1 MFAGFSEIDIT
12 PKPGSNMPGSFDPYR
27 TKRDSIGKLFSSA
40 VAFTSKGN
48 SLILISVDILSFKES
63 YINPIRERISRA
75 TGVPVKNILIA
86 AIHTHTGPGVAYK
99 CWNCPP
105 EPEVAADVAEGI
117 YRSGVE
123 AWENRADAS
132 IGVGLGYEQRF
143 SFNRDYYLNDG
154 RVLMN
159 CGLKHSKDI
168 IKRGG
173 KVDYSVNVM
182 RVDGADGN
190 IKCFIVNY
198 ANHPDCGTDDGS
210 RDRFS
215 ADFVGF
221 MRRALKAEYGDAVK
235 VLFFNGTAGD
245 INCLD
250 YFEEKHRAYCNFAD
264 DSGFDSTGAK
274 IRKNPPELIGKG
286 LAETVIKINSEIK
299 ANVTEPSI
307 DTVSEVC
314 RVKRRKITPQMIA
327 WAKDVEATPTEDKKY
342 NIMHRAWADEYL
354 HDPVAPDTPDYVEL
368 EVHTIVIGPW
378 AIVGLP
384 GEIYTE
390 IGLRIKAQSPFEH
403 TLIFELAN
411 GTNGYIA
418 PARSMMSGVYET
430 TYSKYNSY
438 TGIETAD
445 RLVTRSLEQ
454 LEDIDRIILDRE
466 VIKN

>member
-1 MFAGFSEIDIT
+1 
-12 PKPGSNMPGSFDPYR
+12 MPGSFDPYP
-27 TKRDSIGKLFSSA
+27 TKRESIGKLLSSA
-40 VAFTSKGN
+40 VAFTSKEN
-48 SLILISVDILSFKES
+48 SLILISVDILSFKEA
-63 YINPIRERISRA
+63 YVNPIREKISNS

-86 AIHTHTGPGVAYK
+86 AIHTHTGAGVPYK

-123 AWENRADAS
+123 AWENRAEALL
-132 IGVGLGYEQRF
+132 GVGLGYEKRF

-159 CGLKHSKDI
+159 CGLKHSGDI

-173 KVDYSVNVM
+173 KVDHSVNVM
-182 RVDGADGN
+182 RVDDKDGN

-198 ANHPDCGTDDGS
+198 ANHPDCGTEDGS

-221 MRRALKAEYGDAVK
+221 MRRALKSEYGDSVK

-250 YFEEKHRAYCNFAD
+250 YRDRKHSLFCNFSDAN
-264 DSGFDSTGAK
+264 GFASSETE
-274 IRKNPPELIGKG
+274 IPKNPPEIIGKG
-286 LAETVIKINSEIK
+286 LAETVIKINSEIET
-299 ANVTEPSI
+299 NVTEPSI
-307 DTVSEVC
+307 DVVSEIC
-314 RVKRRKITPQMIA
+314 RVKRRKVTPQMLA
-327 WAKDVEATPTEDKKY
+327 WAKDVESTPIEDKKY

-354 HDPVAPDTPDYVEL
+354 HDPVASDTPDYVDL
-368 EVHTIVIGPW
+368 EVQTIVIGPW

-390 IGLRIKAQSPFEH
+390 IGLRIKAQSPFEN

-411 GTNGYIA
+411 GTNGYIG
-418 PARSMMSGVYET
+418 PAKAIMSGVYEM

-438 TGIETAD
+438 TGIDTAD
-445 RLVTRSLEQ
+445 RLVRRALEQ
-454 LEDIDRIILDRE
+454 LENIDEIILDRE
-466 VIKN
+466 VIKK